1 MRNTFIG
8 RVVPTW
14 KLGEKET
21 LRWASRRPWGRST
34 ISRRLLSIRPIRSL
48 RAPGTRPLSGWA
60 VDGTWSN
67 GPWKVFAEASQ
78 RYGVLTPCDYISGG
92 PSNRYTD
99 AIAGITYTRG
109 PVEYRCVYSYGNR
122 IKGSGVFV
130 LDRTGDKRWF
140 SGHATTIALPAEDTR
155 STC

>member
-1 MRNTFIG
+1 M
-8 RVVPTW
+8 
-14 KLGEKET
+14 
-21 LRWASRRPWGRST
+21 
-34 ISRRLLSIRPIRSL
+34 
-48 RAPGTRPLSGWA
+48 SGWA
-60 VDGTWSN
+60 VNGTWSN

-109 PVEYRCVYSYGNR
+109 PVEYRCVYSYGKQ

-140 SGHATTIALPAEDTR
+140 SGHATTIGRCQRRIRVPRAEPRRGAGCGFFGKERDFEAFEEVIAEAKSRLPMRMLA
-155 STC
+155 S